1 MLPAELIRTKRD
13 GGALSAEEIGALV
26 GGIADG
32 SLSDAQVGALA
43 MALFLRGMD
52 GGERVALTAA
62 MTRSGAVLE
71 WDLDRPV
78 LDKHSTGGVGDKVS
92 LMLAPIVAACG
103 GAVPMIS
110 GRGLG
115 HTGGTLDKLD
125 AVPGYDTRPD
135 LPTLRRVVAEVG
147 CAIVGQT
154 AELAPADRRLY
165 AVRDATGT
173 VESIPLIT
181 ASILSKKLAAGLDAL
196 VLDVKV
202 GSGAFMTARADAE
215 ALARSLVEVAG
226 GAGLPAAALLT
237 DMDEVL
243 GTTAGNALEVAEA
256 VAYLEGGAREPRLHE
271 VTLALAAS
279 LLVQGGLAADEEAA
293 RAAAERAL
301 DSGAAAERWTAM
313 VRALGGPAD
322 VRAAL
327 PTAPVQR
334 AVSPDRPGVVTAVDC
349 RAVGLVVTGLGG
361 NRRREDDVIDPAVG
375 LAEIAPIGSEV
386 GPDRPLAVVH
396 ARDEAAAEHAAAG
409 LRAAVR
415 LGDEAPATRP
425 VVAERIG

>member
-1 MLPAELIRTKRD
+1 
-13 GGALSAEEIGALV
+13 
-26 GGIADG
+26 
-32 SLSDAQVGALA
+32 
-43 MALFLRGMD
+43 
-52 GGERVALTAA
+52 
-62 MTRSGAVLE
+62 
-71 WDLDRPV
+71 V

-125 AVPGYDTRPD
+125 AVPGYDTRPE
-135 LPTLRRVVAEVG
+135 LPALRRVVATAG

-173 VESIPLIT
+173 VESIPLIV

-196 VLDVKV
+196 VMDVKH
-202 GSGAFMTARADAE
+202 GSGAFMAAREDAEELARA
-215 ALARSLVEVAG
+215 LVEVAG
-226 GAGLPAAALLT
+226 GAGLPTVALLT

-243 GTTAGNALEVAEA
+243 GSTAGNALEVAEA
-256 VAYLEGGAREPRLHE
+256 VAYLEGEAREPRLHE
-271 VTLALAAS
+271 VTVALSAS
-279 LLVQGGLAADEEAA
+279 LLEQGGLAADEDAA
-293 RAAAERAL
+293 RAAVLRAL

-313 VRALGGPAD
+313 VTALGGPAD
-322 VRAAL
+322 VRSAL
-327 PTAPVQR
+327 PVAPVRR
-334 AVSPDRPGVVTAVDC
+334 AVMPERAGVVAAVDC

-361 NRRREDDVIDPAVG
+361 NRRREDDAIDPAVG
-375 LAEIAPIGSEV
+375 LTDVAPVGAEA

-396 ARDEAAAEHAAAG
+396 ARDEAGFAAAAAA

-415 LGDEAPATRP
+415 IDDEAPARGP
-425 VVAERIG
+425 VVTGRVAGETGEA

>member
-1 MLPAELIRTKRD
+1 
-13 GGALSAEEIGALV
+13 
-26 GGIADG
+26 
-32 SLSDAQVGALA
+32 
-43 MALFLRGMD
+43 
-52 GGERVALTAA
+52 
-62 MTRSGAVLE
+62 VLE

-125 AVPGYDTRPD
+125 SIPGYDTRPD
-135 LPTLRRVVAEVG
+135 LPTLRRVVGAVG

-154 AELAPADRRLY
+154 ADLAPADRRLY
-165 AVRDATGT
+165 SIRDATGT
-173 VESIPLIT
+173 VESIDLIT

-196 VLDVKV
+196 VMDVKV
-202 GSGAFMTARADAE
+202 GSGAFMATRADAE

-226 GAGLPAAALLT
+226 GAGTPTAALLT

-256 VAYLEGGAREPRLHE
+256 VRYLEGGPRERRLHE
-271 VTLALAAS
+271 VTVALGAS
-279 LLVQGGLAADEEAA
+279 LLVQGGLAADEAA
-293 RAAAERAL
+293 GRAAVQRAL
-301 DSGAAAERWTAM
+301 ASGAAAERWEAM
-313 VRALGGPAD
+313 VRALGGPRD
-322 VRAAL
+322 VRASLA
-327 PTAPVQR
+327 TAPVVR
-334 AVSPDRPGVVTAVDC
+334 AVEPERPGVVTGMDA

-375 LAEIAPIGSEV
+375 LSEVAPVGARV

-396 ARDEAAAEHAAAG
+396 ARDESGWDAAAAA

-415 LGDEAPATRP
+415 VGEEAPAERP
-425 VVAERIG
+425 VIVGRVGA